1 MVGPSA
7 GRVLAL
13 ARTDDN
19 GGQLVLRA
27 VDLATGH
34 FQDTGSRLPGG
45 LGSRTAPAI
54 RWDAPHGQALL
65 LTRASSGRGVANT
78 GTSLDLDVWL
88 LQFAQPQ
95 EPGASTTT
103 P

>member
-1 MVGPSA
+1 MVGPSV

-34 FQDTGSRLPGG
+34 FQDTGSRLPAG

-65 LTRASSGRGVANT
+65 LARASSGRGVANT
-78 GTSLDLDVWL
+78 GTSPDLDVWL

-95 EPGASTTT
+95 EPDA
-103 P
+103 